1 MEGRAKMTQAHVQM
15 RSDPGSISVVLA
27 EPRAMV
33 REGLAA
39 LLRATPGVRIAGECS
54 DGATAVD
61 LIMSHQP
68 DFAFLDLDLPKLH
81 AIQAIRNLRRAKCAS
96 KLIVLSPGRRE
107 KLVEEE
113 HIAKEALQAGADG
126 YLLKE
131 GPSRHLADAISQ
143 VMDGG
148 IYISPLLRTD
158 RVVVGAGRKAWG
170 HLSSLSPREHQV
182 VALLAEGMRPKE
194 IAGLVQISPKTVDAH
209 KTNAMRKLGVHNLAD
224 LLRLVITR
232 RLVSD

>member
-1 MEGRAKMTQAHVQM
+1 
-15 RSDPGSISVVLA
+15 
-27 EPRAMV
+27 MV

-39 LLRATPGVRIAGECS
+39 LLRTHPGVRIAGECS
-54 DGATAVD
+54 DGVTAVD
-61 LIMSHQP
+61 LITSLRP
-68 DFAFLDLDLPKLH
+68 DFAFLDLDLPRLH
-81 AIQAIRNLRRAKCAS
+81 ALQVIRKLRRAKCTS
-96 KLIVLSPGRRE
+96 KLIVLSAGRHE

-113 HIAKEALQAGADG
+113 HIAKEALNAGADG
-126 YLLKE
+126 YLLKQ
-131 GPSRHLADAISQ
+131 GPSRHLVDAISQ
-143 VMDGG
+143 VMEGRV
-148 IYISPLLRTD
+148 YISPLLRTD
-158 RVVVGAGRKAWG
+158 RAMIGSTRETSR
-170 HLSSLSPREHQV
+170 HFSSLSPREHQV